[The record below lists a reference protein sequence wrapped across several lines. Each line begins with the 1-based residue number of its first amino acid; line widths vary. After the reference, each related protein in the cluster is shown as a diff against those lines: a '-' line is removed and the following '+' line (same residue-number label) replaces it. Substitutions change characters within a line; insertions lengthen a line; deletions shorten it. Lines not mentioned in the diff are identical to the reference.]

1 MCIRDRVKWGLAK
14 GYSQEELNTRFDYR
28 DLTIMYDNYMA
39 ETGNKSESPSEFN
52 LAKNVNPPTSL
63 SSVRGAKS
71 GKNRSLKQRAT
82 EALEMSDDDFN
93 DMIDKELNNILQS
106 LDGQ

>member
-1 MCIRDRVKWGLAK
+1 MR
-14 GYSQEELNTRFDYR
+14 SRFDYR
-28 DLTIMYDNYMA
+28 ELGLLYDNYMA
-39 ETGNKSESPSEFN
+39 ETQGKSNEPAVVSDFDR
-52 LAKNVNPPTSL
+52 AKTNNAPTTL

-93 DMIDKELNNILQS
+93 DMLWKVMY
-106 LDGQ
+106 